1 MFRSKRRD
9 TLIAT
14 IERKHGVELNARSD
28 MTLGTLLDERGFD
41 SITQLLNAY
50 HGRAESF
57 ARKRRL
63 FLSFDADDKAQ
74 VFGFRLMSQNPNVE
88 IDFYE
93 SSLKVPVNSEDGSY
107 IRQVLRQKI
116 GRASVLVCLIGNATA
131 WSVWVEWEIRT
142 AQELGK
148 GLCGVRLK
156 ESQGRTP
163 PVLRSAGAPVA
174 GWDMGKIVAAIECAA
189 AKRS

>member
-1 MFRSKRRD
+1 MFRYKRGD
-9 TLIAT
+9 TLVGT
-14 IERKHGVELNARSD
+14 IERQHGVDLNARSD
-28 MTLGTLLDERGFD
+28 MTLDSVLKERGFD

-50 HGRAESF
+50 HGRAKSF

-74 VFGFRLMSQNPNVE
+74 VSGFRLMARNPNVE

-93 SSLKVPVNSEDGSY
+93 TSLKVPINSEDGSY
-107 IRQVLRQKI
+107 LKQALRQKI
-116 GRASVLVCLIGNATA
+116 GRASVLVCLIGDATVG
-131 WSVWVEWEIRT
+131 SGWVEWEILT
-142 AQELGK
+142 ARELGK

-156 ESQGRTP
+156 ESRGRTP
-163 PVLRSAGAPVA
+163 PALRDAGAPVA
-174 GWDMGKIVAAIECAA
+174 AWDMQQIVAAIECAA